1 MEEQEEDRISRLP
14 EFLIHHILSL
24 LPTKC
29 AVSTTIL
36 SKRWKNL
43 WISVPALDFREW
55 KSLDTEYFT
64 DNFMDFVIT
73 NNKAEQ
79 SYTESFMD
87 FVDRVLLLRSN
98 MSDIKRFCI
107 TCNGEYFDDQRIK
120 DWITTAIKCR
130 VEELVLSR
138 FVYDED
144 YSDIIPVDLYTCE
157 SLTLLDI
164 TFHYGTLH
172 LPQTILF
179 STLKILQLY
188 EISFCD
194 EEFTQQLFSGCPV
207 LEELS
212 LKYCAWKDLNFI
224 SSTLKVLTLVDSLLR
239 SDYKSDFPVI
249 TKIDAPNLMSLK
261 IDDRLEDTL
270 VVHSFP
276 SLVDADIRLSHSM
289 GDDGMDVVLTFLNKL
304 SNVKR
309 LRVTGYIFEVWWL
322 LPFFG

>member
-1 MEEQEEDRISRLP
+1 MEEEGQDRISRLP

-55 KSLDTEYFT
+55 KSPKIEIEQSTESSMIY
-64 DNFMDFVIT
+64 VIT
-73 NNKAEQ
+73 NNKAKQ

-87 FVDRVLLLRSN
+87 FVDRVL
-98 MSDIKRFCI
+98 
-107 TCNGEYFDDQRIK
+107 
-120 DWITTAIKCR
+120 
-130 VEELVLSR
+130 
-138 FVYDED
+138 
-144 YSDIIPVDLYTCE
+144 
-157 SLTLLDI
+157 
-164 TFHYGTLH
+164 
-172 LPQTILF
+172 
-179 STLKILQLY
+179 
-188 EISFCD
+188 
-194 EEFTQQLFSGCPV
+194 
-207 LEELS
+207 
-212 LKYCAWKDLNFI
+212 
-224 SSTLKVLTLVDSLLR
+224 TLVDSLQR
-239 SDYKSDFPVI
+239 SDFPVI

-289 GDDGMDVVLTFLNKL
+289 EDDGMDVVLNFLNKL

-309 LRVTGYIFEVWWL
+309 LRVTGYIFEDLETGNL
-322 LPFFG
+322 LSTSLLGFTNLITLEVSVNLLSTSLLGFTNLITLEVSVIKAEQVLIIDKANKDALAVDVVPHCLLMNLKSIKFQNFEGHRNELDLVRFIFAECRGSPDSDY